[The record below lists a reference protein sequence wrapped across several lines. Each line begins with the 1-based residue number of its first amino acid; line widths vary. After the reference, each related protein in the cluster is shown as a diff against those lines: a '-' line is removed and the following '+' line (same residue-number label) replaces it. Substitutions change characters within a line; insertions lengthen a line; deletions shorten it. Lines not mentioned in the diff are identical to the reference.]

1 MLYFIANDWSFVDML
16 ADERRAD
23 IVRQLEQQ
31 QTVITSKL
39 IKQYHVSTET
49 IRRDLEQLEDR
60 KSVV

>member
-49 IRRDLEQLEDR
+49 IRRDLEQL
-60 KSVV
+60 